1 MPKPIM
7 SQMVKQ
13 KKVGTKPSVATSER
27 AQARLPAGNPRE
39 SWVAGSVDEHV
50 RAV

>member
-1 MPKPIM
+1 MPKLIM
-7 SQMVKQ
+7 SQMVKH
-13 KKVGTKPSVATSER
+13 KVGTKPSVATSER